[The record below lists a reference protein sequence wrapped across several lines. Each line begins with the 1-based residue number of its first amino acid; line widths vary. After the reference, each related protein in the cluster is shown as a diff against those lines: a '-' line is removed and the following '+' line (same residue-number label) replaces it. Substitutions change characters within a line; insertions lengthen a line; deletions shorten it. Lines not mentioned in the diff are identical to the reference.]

1 MKAPKIL
8 PWVAHKAG
16 ISEALALKLWRRAAG
31 EAEEMAGC
39 CNSSDYYR
47 LAVERFIDLSE
58 SEGDKCTASKP
69 RKQAGCVLPTPN
81 VSWMWRHQNR
91 MSQLNLLAA
100 QNTYRLW
107 QSNWNNFVASQR
119 LAA

>member
-1 MKAPKIL
+1 MKAQKIL

-31 EAEEMAGC
+31 EAEELTGC

-47 LAVERFIDLSE
+47 LAVERLIGLSE
-58 SEGDKCTASKP
+58 AEGEKCAKRDP
-69 RKQAGCVLPTPN
+69 QACPLHSPK

-107 QSNWNNFVASQR
+107 QTNWKNFVAGQKQ
-119 LAA
+119 AA

>member
-16 ISEALALKLWRRAAG
+16 ISDALALKLWRRAAG
-31 EAEEMAGC
+31 EAEELTGC

-47 LAVERFIDLSE
+47 LAVERFVALSE
-58 SEGDKCTASKP
+58 AEGEKREERDP
-69 RKQAGCVLPTPN
+69 RACPIHTPH

-100 QNTYRLW
+100 QSTYQLW
-107 QSNWNNFVASQR
+107 QSNWKSFVTPQR

>member
-16 ISEALALKLWRRAAG
+16 ISEALALKLWRRSAG
-31 EAEEMAGC
+31 EAEELTGC

-47 LAVERFIDLSE
+47 LAVERFIHLSE
-58 SEGDKCTASKP
+58 IEGEKCAECDPQTRPLTTS
-69 RKQAGCVLPTPN
+69 Q

-107 QSNWNNFVASQR
+107 QSNWRDFVAGQKQ
-119 LAA
+119 AA